1 VPLNDR
7 KAIEDSRAGE
17 VELERIRR
25 VMEALGGRGRFVP
38 WWNGAAADRLLDER
52 HAALVERCVSVFR
65 ARSWRTD
72 VEVSYSEFGERGSFD
87 VLATNEEFHAV
98 AVCEVKSEF
107 GSLED
112 TNRTLDAKE
121 RLAPTI
127 VSTRLGWRPRI
138 VADHPAD
145 LGGAKCHCPSRE
157 DDGEHLS
164 GSVSGDP
171 GLAAGTLRIDTRH
184 LVCIGWTGYV
194 HRFALRAI
202 TPAVWTETVQTASY
216 GVIFTKRWMG
226 SVQPTENRLVG
237 NGRAEGLGAAVP
249 KGLGA

>member
-1 VPLNDR
+1 VAGVPLNDV

-25 VMEALGGRGRFVP
+25 VMDALGGRGRFVP

-127 VSTRLGWRPRI
+127 VSKRLGWRPRI
-138 VADHPAD
+138 VGRLLIIPRTSAARNVIARHERTMASIYPAR
-145 LGGAKCHCPSRE
+145 SRE
-157 DDGEHLS
+157 IRAWLREP
-164 GSVSGDP
+164 SVSIRGIWSVSDGP
-171 GLAAGTLRIDTRH
+171 DTS
-184 LVCIGWTGYV
+184 
-194 HRFALRAI
+194 
-202 TPAVWTETVQTASY
+202 TVLPY
-216 GVIFTKRWMG
+216 ER
-226 SVQPTENRLVG
+226 
-237 NGRAEGLGAAVP
+237 
-249 KGLGA
+249 